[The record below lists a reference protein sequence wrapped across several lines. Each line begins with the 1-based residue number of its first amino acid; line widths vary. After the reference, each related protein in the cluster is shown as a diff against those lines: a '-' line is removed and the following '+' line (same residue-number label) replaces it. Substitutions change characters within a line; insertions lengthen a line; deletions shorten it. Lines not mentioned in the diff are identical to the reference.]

1 MKLFLYYA
9 LHSFKN
15 QIKKLFKTWVIAFL
29 AVCFIFGIVIG
40 IGAAIVSNTIE
51 SNYENTD
58 ATYEGEEDD
67 PTDSDENIIL
77 TEEDIKNTLGI
88 LELALGGITLLIFGF
103 YTLTGD
109 KNGSSIFCMADVNLL
124 FSAPMKPQSVLAFRL
139 TAKVGTALLASLYLL
154 FQLPNLASSLS
165 LSVPFVISL
174 LASWFIILIY
184 GRLISVLVYT
194 IASTHTNL
202 KKYITPAVY
211 GAAVLIAVSFYL
223 YYSSHSGT
231 GIADAAFALFNST
244 ASRYIPVWGWIK
256 WMPLLMYSGNWVLS
270 LLLFILLIA
279 GAAGFVAIIWNIKAD
294 FYEDAMA
301 KSEELAEKLSSAAEG
316 RNTKRTRDRADKL
329 RRDGLKRG
337 TGASVYFFKTM
348 YNRFR
353 FAHFG
358 FVTKTCITYALIA
371 CCASFV
377 MTQILEVRYF
387 IAILMIFGV
396 VVFYRAL
403 ANPSGTDVEKHFFW
417 IIPCE
422 SFPKIIYILL
432 GGTLCSLLD
441 ILPAM
446 LISAL
451 WLGAS
456 WIQAAAGILFVLSID
471 LFSSAANMFIS
482 LSLPV
487 TISQQVKAMIFML
500 FIYFGLI
507 PVAAV
512 MITGFVLG
520 QPDLFMLISAGV
532 NIVLSSVCAIISGGC
547 IMRGRR

>member
-15 QIKKLFKTWVIAFL
+15 QIKKLFRTWVAAFL
-29 AVCFIFGIVIG
+29 AICFVFGIVIG
-40 IGAAIVSNTIE
+40 IGAAIISDTIE
-51 SNYENTD
+51 SNYENND
-58 ATYEGEEDD
+58 DTYEEDY
-67 PTDSDENIIL
+67 PTDTDENIVL
-77 TEEDIKNTLGI
+77 TEEDIEITVGI
-88 LELALGGITLLIFGF
+88 LELVLGGITLVIFGF

-165 LSVPFVISL
+165 LSVPFVLSL
-174 LASWFIILIY
+174 LAAWFIVLIY

-194 IASTHTNL
+194 VASTHANL
-202 KKYITPAVY
+202 KKYVTPAVY
-211 GAAVLIAVSFYL
+211 GAAALIALFFYL
-223 YYSSHSGT
+223 YYSSHSE
-231 GIADAAFALFNST
+231 ADLVETAFSFFNSPV
-244 ASRYIPVWGWIK
+244 SHYIPVWGWIK
-256 WMPLLMYSGNWVLS
+256 WMPILMYNGNSILS
-270 LLLFILLIA
+270 LLLFVLLLSV
-279 GAAGFVAIIWNIKAD
+279 AAVFVIIIWNIKAD
-294 FYEDAMA
+294 FYEDAMS
-301 KSEELAEKLSSAAEG
+301 KSEELAEKLSNASEG
-316 RNTKRTRDRADKL
+316 RSVKRTRDRTEKL
-329 RRDGLKRG
+329 RRDGLKNG
-337 TGASVYFFKTM
+337 AGASVYFFKAM

-353 FAHFG
+353 FAYFG
-358 FVTKTCITYALIA
+358 IITKTCLTYTLIA
-371 CCASFV
+371 CCAAFV
-377 MTQILEVRYF
+377 MTQILNIQYF
-387 IAILMIFGV
+387 IVILMIFGI

-422 SFPKIIYILL
+422 SFPKISYMLL

-441 ILPAM
+441 IIPAM
-446 LISAL
+446 VISSL
-451 WLGAS
+451 WLKAS
-456 WIQAAAGILFVLSID
+456 LPQVIAGVMFILSID
-471 LFSSAANMFIS
+471 LFSSAANMLIS

-487 TISQQVKAMIFML
+487 TLSQQVKAMIFML

-520 QPDLFMLISAGV
+520 QPDLFMLISAAV
-532 NIVLSSVCAIISGGC
+532 NILLSAVCAIISGGC
-547 IMRGRR
+547 IVRGRK

>member
-15 QIKKLFKTWVIAFL
+15 QIKKLFRTWVAAFL
-29 AVCFIFGIVIG
+29 AICFVFGLVIG
-40 IGAAIVSNTIE
+40 IGAAIISDTIE
-51 SNYENTD
+51 SNNENND
-58 ATYEGEEDD
+58 DTYEEDY
-67 PTDSDENIIL
+67 PTDTDENIVL
-77 TEEDIKNTLGI
+77 TEEDIEITVGI
-88 LELALGGITLLIFGF
+88 LELVLGGITLVIFGF

-165 LSVPFVISL
+165 LSVPFVLSL
-174 LASWFIILIY
+174 LAAWFIVLIY

-194 IASTHTNL
+194 VASTHANL
-202 KKYITPAVY
+202 KKYVTPIVY
-211 GAAVLIAVSFYL
+211 GAAALIALSFYL
-223 YYSSHSGT
+223 YYSSHSE
-231 GIADAAFALFNST
+231 ADLVETAFSFFNSPV
-244 ASRYIPVWGWIK
+244 SHYIPVWGWIK
-256 WMPLLMYSGNWVLS
+256 WMPILMYNGNSILS
-270 LLLFILLIA
+270 LLLFALLLSV
-279 GAAGFVAIIWNIKAD
+279 AAVFVIIIWNIKAD
-294 FYEDAMA
+294 FYEDAMS
-301 KSEELAEKLSSAAEG
+301 KSEELAEKLSNVSEG
-316 RNTKRTRDRADKL
+316 RSVKRTRDRTEKL
-329 RRDGLKRG
+329 RRDGLKNG
-337 TGASVYFFKTM
+337 AGASVYFFKAM

-353 FAHFG
+353 FAYFG
-358 FVTKTCITYALIA
+358 IITKTCLTYTLIA
-371 CCASFV
+371 CCAAFV
-377 MTQILEVRYF
+377 MTQILNIQYF
-387 IAILMIFGV
+387 IVILMIFGI

-422 SFPKIIYILL
+422 SFPKISYMLL

-441 ILPAM
+441 IIPAM
-446 LISAL
+446 VISSL
-451 WLGAS
+451 WLKAS
-456 WIQAAAGILFVLSID
+456 LPQVIAGVMFILSID
-471 LFSSAANMFIS
+471 LFSSAANMLIS

-487 TISQQVKAMIFML
+487 TLSQQVKAMIFML

-520 QPDLFMLISAGV
+520 QPDLFMLISAAV
-532 NIVLSSVCAIISGGC
+532 NIILSAVCAIISGGC
-547 IMRGRR
+547 IVRGRK

>member
-15 QIKKLFKTWVIAFL
+15 QIKKLFRTWVAAFL
-29 AVCFIFGIVIG
+29 AICFVFGIVIG
-40 IGAAIVSNTIE
+40 IGAAIISDTIE
-51 SNYENTD
+51 SKYENND
-58 ATYEGEEDD
+58 DTYEEDY
-67 PTDSDENIIL
+67 PTDTDENIVL
-77 TEEDIKNTLGI
+77 TEEDIEITVGI
-88 LELALGGITLLIFGF
+88 LELVLGGITLVIFGF

-165 LSVPFVISL
+165 LSVPFVLSL
-174 LASWFIILIY
+174 LAAWFIVLIY

-194 IASTHTNL
+194 VASTHANL
-202 KKYITPAVY
+202 KKYVTPIVY
-211 GAAVLIAVSFYL
+211 GAAALIALSFYL
-223 YYSSHSGT
+223 YYSSHSE
-231 GIADAAFALFNST
+231 ADLVETAFSFFNSPV
-244 ASRYIPVWGWIK
+244 SHYIPVWGWIK
-256 WMPLLMYSGNWVLS
+256 WMPILMYNGNSILS
-270 LLLFILLIA
+270 LLLFALLLSV
-279 GAAGFVAIIWNIKAD
+279 AAVFVIIIWNIKAD
-294 FYEDAMA
+294 FYEDAMS
-301 KSEELAEKLSSAAEG
+301 KSEELAEKLSNVSEG
-316 RNTKRTRDRADKL
+316 RSVKRTRDRTEKL
-329 RRDGLKRG
+329 RRDGLKNG
-337 TGASVYFFKTM
+337 AGASVYFFKAM

-353 FAHFG
+353 FAYFG
-358 FVTKTCITYALIA
+358 IITKTCLTYTLIA
-371 CCASFV
+371 CCAAFV
-377 MTQILEVRYF
+377 MTQILNIQYF
-387 IAILMIFGV
+387 IVILMIFGI

-422 SFPKIIYILL
+422 SFPKISYMLL

-441 ILPAM
+441 IIPAM
-446 LISAL
+446 VISSL
-451 WLGAS
+451 WLKAS
-456 WIQAAAGILFVLSID
+456 LPQVIAGVMFILSID
-471 LFSSAANMFIS
+471 LFSSAANMLIS

-487 TISQQVKAMIFML
+487 TLSQQVKAMIFML

-520 QPDLFMLISAGV
+520 QPDLFMLISAAV
-532 NIVLSSVCAIISGGC
+532 NIILSAVCAIISGGC
-547 IMRGRR
+547 IVRGRK

>member
-15 QIKKLFKTWVIAFL
+15 QIKKLFRTWVAAFL
-29 AVCFIFGIVIG
+29 AICFVFGIVIG
-40 IGAAIVSNTIE
+40 IGAAIISDTIE
-51 SNYENTD
+51 SNYENND
-58 ATYEGEEDD
+58 DTYEEDY
-67 PTDSDENIIL
+67 PTDTDENIVL
-77 TEEDIKNTLGI
+77 TEEDIEITVGI
-88 LELALGGITLLIFGF
+88 LELVLGGITLVIFGF

-165 LSVPFVISL
+165 LSVPFVLSL
-174 LASWFIILIY
+174 LAAWFIVLIY

-194 IASTHTNL
+194 VASTHANL
-202 KKYITPAVY
+202 KKYVTPIVY
-211 GAAVLIAVSFYL
+211 GAAALIALSFYL
-223 YYSSHSGT
+223 YYSSHSE
-231 GIADAAFALFNST
+231 ADLVETAFSFFNSPV
-244 ASRYIPVWGWIK
+244 SHYIPVWGWIK
-256 WMPLLMYSGNWVLS
+256 WMPILMYNGNSILS
-270 LLLFILLIA
+270 LLLFALLLSV
-279 GAAGFVAIIWNIKAD
+279 AAVFVIIIWNIKAD
-294 FYEDAMA
+294 FYEDAMS
-301 KSEELAEKLSSAAEG
+301 KSEELAEKLSNVSEG
-316 RNTKRTRDRADKL
+316 RSVKRTRDRTEKL
-329 RRDGLKRG
+329 RRDGLKNG
-337 TGASVYFFKTM
+337 AGASVYFFKAM

-353 FAHFG
+353 FAYFG
-358 FVTKTCITYALIA
+358 IITKTCLTYTLIA
-371 CCASFV
+371 CCAAFV
-377 MTQILEVRYF
+377 MTQILNIQYF
-387 IAILMIFGV
+387 IVILMIFGI

-422 SFPKIIYILL
+422 SFPKISYMLL

-441 ILPAM
+441 IIPAM
-446 LISAL
+446 VISSL
-451 WLGAS
+451 WLKAS
-456 WIQAAAGILFVLSID
+456 LPQVIAGVMFILSID
-471 LFSSAANMFIS
+471 LFSSAANMLIS

-487 TISQQVKAMIFML
+487 TLSQQVKAMIFML

-520 QPDLFMLISAGV
+520 QPDLFMLISAAV
-532 NIVLSSVCAIISGGC
+532 NIILSAVCAIISGGC
-547 IMRGRR
+547 IVRGRK

>member
-15 QIKKLFKTWVIAFL
+15 QIKKLFRTWVAAFL
-29 AVCFIFGIVIG
+29 AICFVFGIVIG
-40 IGAAIVSNTIE
+40 IGAAIISDTIE
-51 SNYENTD
+51 SNYENND
-58 ATYEGEEDD
+58 DTYEEDY
-67 PTDSDENIIL
+67 PTDTDENIVL
-77 TEEDIKNTLGI
+77 TEEDIEITVGI
-88 LELALGGITLLIFGF
+88 LELALGGITLVIFGF

-165 LSVPFVISL
+165 LSVPFVLSL
-174 LASWFIILIY
+174 LAAWFIVLIY

-194 IASTHTNL
+194 VASTHANL
-202 KKYITPAVY
+202 KKYVTPAVY
-211 GAAVLIAVSFYL
+211 GTAALIALSFYL
-223 YYSSHSGT
+223 YYSSHSE
-231 GIADAAFALFNST
+231 ADLVETAFSFFNSPV
-244 ASRYIPVWGWIK
+244 SHYIPVWGWIK
-256 WMPLLMYSGNWVLS
+256 WMPILMYNGNSILS
-270 LLLFILLIA
+270 LLLFALLLSVAAVFVIL
-279 GAAGFVAIIWNIKAD
+279 IWNIKAD
-294 FYEDAMA
+294 FYEDAMS
-301 KSEELAEKLSSAAEG
+301 KSEELAEKLSNASEG
-316 RNTKRTRDRADKL
+316 RSVKRTRDRTEKL
-329 RRDGLKRG
+329 RRDGLKNG
-337 TGASVYFFKTM
+337 AGASVYFFKAM

-353 FAHFG
+353 FAYFG
-358 FVTKTCITYALIA
+358 IITKTCITYTLIA
-371 CCASFV
+371 CCAAFV
-377 MTQILEVRYF
+377 MTQILNVQYF
-387 IAILMIFGV
+387 IVILMIFGI

-422 SFPKIIYILL
+422 SFPKISYMLL

-441 ILPAM
+441 IIPAM
-446 LISAL
+446 VISSL
-451 WLGAS
+451 WLKAS
-456 WIQAAAGILFVLSID
+456 LPQVIAGVMFILSID
-471 LFSSAANMFIS
+471 LFSSAANMLIS

-487 TISQQVKAMIFML
+487 TLSQQVKAMIFML

-520 QPDLFMLISAGV
+520 QPDLFMLISAAV
-532 NIVLSSVCAIISGGC
+532 NILLSAVCAIISGGC
-547 IMRGRR
+547 IVRGRK

>member
-15 QIKKLFKTWVIAFL
+15 QIKKLFRTWVAAFL
-29 AVCFIFGIVIG
+29 AICFVFGIVIG
-40 IGAAIVSNTIE
+40 IGAAIISDTIE
-51 SNYENTD
+51 SNYENND
-58 ATYEGEEDD
+58 DTYEEDY
-67 PTDSDENIIL
+67 PTDTDENIVL
-77 TEEDIKNTLGI
+77 TEEDIEITVGI
-88 LELALGGITLLIFGF
+88 LELALGGITLVIFGF

-165 LSVPFVISL
+165 LSVPFVLSL
-174 LASWFIILIY
+174 LAAWFIVLIY

-194 IASTHTNL
+194 VASTHANL
-202 KKYITPAVY
+202 KKYVTPAVY
-211 GAAVLIAVSFYL
+211 GTAALIALSFYL
-223 YYSSHSGT
+223 YYSSHSE
-231 GIADAAFALFNST
+231 ADLVETAFSFFNSPV
-244 ASRYIPVWGWIK
+244 SHYIPVWGWIK
-256 WMPLLMYSGNWVLS
+256 WMPILMYNGNSILS
-270 LLLFILLIA
+270 LLLFALLLSV
-279 GAAGFVAIIWNIKAD
+279 AAVFVIIIWNIKAD
-294 FYEDAMA
+294 FYEDAMS
-301 KSEELAEKLSSAAEG
+301 KSEELAEKLSNASEG
-316 RNTKRTRDRADKL
+316 RSVKRTRDRTEKL
-329 RRDGLKRG
+329 RRDGLKNG
-337 TGASVYFFKTM
+337 AGASVYFFKAM

-353 FAHFG
+353 FAYFG
-358 FVTKTCITYALIA
+358 IITKTCITYTLIA
-371 CCASFV
+371 CCAAFV
-377 MTQILEVRYF
+377 MTQILNVQYF
-387 IAILMIFGV
+387 IVILMIFGI

-422 SFPKIIYILL
+422 SFPKISYMLL

-441 ILPAM
+441 IIPAM
-446 LISAL
+446 VISSL
-451 WLGAS
+451 WLKAS
-456 WIQAAAGILFVLSID
+456 LPQVIAGVMFILSID
-471 LFSSAANMFIS
+471 LFSSAANMLIS

-487 TISQQVKAMIFML
+487 TLSQQVKAMIFML

-520 QPDLFMLISAGV
+520 QPDLFMLISAAV
-532 NIVLSSVCAIISGGC
+532 NILLSAVCAIISGGC
-547 IMRGRR
+547 IVRGRK

>member
-15 QIKKLFKTWVIAFL
+15 QIKKLFRTWVAAFL
-29 AVCFIFGIVIG
+29 AICFVFGIVIG
-40 IGAAIVSNTIE
+40 IGAAIISDTIE
-51 SNYENTD
+51 SNYENND
-58 ATYEGEEDD
+58 DTYEEDY
-67 PTDSDENIIL
+67 PTDTDENIVL
-77 TEEDIKNTLGI
+77 TEEDIEITVGI
-88 LELALGGITLLIFGF
+88 LELALGGITLVIFGF

-165 LSVPFVISL
+165 LSVPFVLSL
-174 LASWFIILIY
+174 LAAWFNVLIY

-194 IASTHTNL
+194 VASTHANL
-202 KKYITPAVY
+202 KKYVTPAVY
-211 GAAVLIAVSFYL
+211 GTAALIALSFYL
-223 YYSSHSGT
+223 YYSSHSE
-231 GIADAAFALFNST
+231 ADLVETAFSFFNSPV
-244 ASRYIPVWGWIK
+244 SHYIPVWGWIK
-256 WMPLLMYSGNWVLS
+256 WMPILMYNGNSILS
-270 LLLFILLIA
+270 LLLFALLLSV
-279 GAAGFVAIIWNIKAD
+279 AAVFVIIIWNIKAD
-294 FYEDAMA
+294 FYEDAMS
-301 KSEELAEKLSSAAEG
+301 KSEELAEKLSNASEG
-316 RNTKRTRDRADKL
+316 RSVKRTRDRTEKL
-329 RRDGLKRG
+329 RRDGLKNG
-337 TGASVYFFKTM
+337 AGASVYFFKAM

-353 FAHFG
+353 FAYFG
-358 FVTKTCITYALIA
+358 IITKTCITYTLIA
-371 CCASFV
+371 CCAAFV
-377 MTQILEVRYF
+377 MTQILNVQYF
-387 IAILMIFGV
+387 IVILMIFGI

-422 SFPKIIYILL
+422 SFPKISYMLL

-441 ILPAM
+441 IIPAM
-446 LISAL
+446 VISSL
-451 WLGAS
+451 WLKAS
-456 WIQAAAGILFVLSID
+456 LPQVIAGVMFILSID
-471 LFSSAANMFIS
+471 LFSSAANMLIS

-487 TISQQVKAMIFML
+487 TLSQQVKAMIFML

-520 QPDLFMLISAGV
+520 QPDLFMLISAAV
-532 NIVLSSVCAIISGGC
+532 NILLSAVCAIISGGC
-547 IMRGRR
+547 IVRGRK

>member
-15 QIKKLFKTWVIAFL
+15 QIKKLFRTWVAAFL
-29 AVCFIFGIVIG
+29 AICFVFGIVIG
-40 IGAAIVSNTIE
+40 IGAAIISDTIE
-51 SNYENTD
+51 SNYENND
-58 ATYEGEEDD
+58 DTYEEDH
-67 PTDSDENIIL
+67 PTDTDENIVL
-77 TEEDIKNTLGI
+77 TEEDIEITVGI
-88 LELALGGITLLIFGF
+88 LELVLGGITLVIFGF

-165 LSVPFVISL
+165 LSVPFVLSL
-174 LASWFIILIY
+174 LAAWFIVLIY

-194 IASTHTNL
+194 VASTHANL
-202 KKYITPAVY
+202 KKYVTPAVY
-211 GAAVLIAVSFYL
+211 GTAALIALSFYL
-223 YYSSHSGT
+223 YYSSHSE
-231 GIADAAFALFNST
+231 ADLVETAFSFFNSPV
-244 ASRYIPVWGWIK
+244 SHYIPVWGWIK
-256 WMPLLMYSGNWVLS
+256 WMPILMYNGNSILS
-270 LLLFILLIA
+270 LLLFALLLSV
-279 GAAGFVAIIWNIKAD
+279 AAVFVIIIWNIKAD
-294 FYEDAMA
+294 FYEDAMS
-301 KSEELAEKLSSAAEG
+301 KSEELAEKLSNASEG
-316 RNTKRTRDRADKL
+316 RSVKRTRDRTEKL
-329 RRDGLKRG
+329 RRDGLKNG
-337 TGASVYFFKTM
+337 AGASVYFFKAM

-353 FAHFG
+353 FAYFG
-358 FVTKTCITYALIA
+358 IITKTCITYTLIA
-371 CCASFV
+371 CCAAFV
-377 MTQILEVRYF
+377 MTQILNVQYF
-387 IAILMIFGV
+387 IVILMIFGI

-422 SFPKIIYILL
+422 SFPKISYMLL

-441 ILPAM
+441 IIPAM
-446 LISAL
+446 VISSL
-451 WLGAS
+451 WLKAS
-456 WIQAAAGILFVLSID
+456 LPQVIAGVMFILSID
-471 LFSSAANMFIS
+471 LFSSAANMLIS

-487 TISQQVKAMIFML
+487 TLSQQVKAMIFML

-520 QPDLFMLISAGV
+520 QPDLFMLISAAV
-532 NIVLSSVCAIISGGC
+532 NILLSAVCAIISGGC
-547 IMRGRR
+547 IVRVRK

>member
-15 QIKKLFKTWVIAFL
+15 QIKKLFRTWVAAFL
-29 AVCFIFGIVIG
+29 AICFVFGIVIG
-40 IGAAIVSNTIE
+40 IGAAIISDTIE
-51 SNYENTD
+51 SNYENND
-58 ATYEGEEDD
+58 DTYEEDH
-67 PTDSDENIIL
+67 PTDTDENIVL
-77 TEEDIKNTLGI
+77 TEEDIEITVGI
-88 LELALGGITLLIFGF
+88 LELVLGGITLVIFGF

-165 LSVPFVISL
+165 LSVPFVLSL
-174 LASWFIILIY
+174 LAAWFIVLIY

-194 IASTHTNL
+194 VASTHANL
-202 KKYITPAVY
+202 KKYVTPAVY
-211 GAAVLIAVSFYL
+211 GAAALIALSFYL
-223 YYSSHSGT
+223 YYSSHSE
-231 GIADAAFALFNST
+231 ADLVETAFSFFNSPV
-244 ASRYIPVWGWIK
+244 SHYIPVWGWIK
-256 WMPLLMYSGNWVLS
+256 WMPILMYNGNSILS
-270 LLLFILLIA
+270 LLLFVLLLSV
-279 GAAGFVAIIWNIKAD
+279 AAVFVIIIWNIKAD
-294 FYEDAMA
+294 FYEDAMS
-301 KSEELAEKLSSAAEG
+301 KSEELAEKLSNASEG
-316 RNTKRTRDRADKL
+316 RSVKRTRDRTEKL
-329 RRDGLKRG
+329 RRDGLKNG
-337 TGASVYFFKTM
+337 AGASVYFFKAM

-353 FAHFG
+353 FAYFG
-358 FVTKTCITYALIA
+358 IITKTCITYTLIA
-371 CCASFV
+371 CCAAFV
-377 MTQILEVRYF
+377 MTQILNVQYF
-387 IAILMIFGV
+387 IVILMIFGI

-422 SFPKIIYILL
+422 SFPKISYMLL

-441 ILPAM
+441 IILAM
-446 LISAL
+446 VISSL
-451 WLGAS
+451 WLKAS
-456 WIQAAAGILFVLSID
+456 LPQVIAGVMFILSID
-471 LFSSAANMFIS
+471 LFSSAANMLIS

-487 TISQQVKAMIFML
+487 TLSQQVKAMIFML

-520 QPDLFMLISAGV
+520 QPDLFMLISAAV
-532 NIVLSSVCAIISGGC
+532 NILLSAVCAIISGGC
-547 IMRGRR
+547 IVRGRK

>member
-15 QIKKLFKTWVIAFL
+15 QIKKLFRTWVAAFL
-29 AVCFIFGIVIG
+29 AICFVFGIVIG
-40 IGAAIVSNTIE
+40 IGAAIISDTIE
-51 SNYENTD
+51 SNYENND
-58 ATYEGEEDD
+58 DTYEEDY
-67 PTDSDENIIL
+67 PTDTDENIVL
-77 TEEDIKNTLGI
+77 TEEDIEITVGI
-88 LELALGGITLLIFGF
+88 LELVLGGITLVIFGF

-165 LSVPFVISL
+165 LSVPFVLSL
-174 LASWFIILIY
+174 LAAWFIVLIY

-194 IASTHTNL
+194 VASTHANL
-202 KKYITPAVY
+202 KKYVTPAVY
-211 GAAVLIAVSFYL
+211 GAAALIALSFYL
-223 YYSSHSGT
+223 YYSSHSE
-231 GIADAAFALFNST
+231 ADLVETAFSFFNSPV
-244 ASRYIPVWGWIK
+244 SHYIPVWGWIK
-256 WMPLLMYSGNWVLS
+256 WMPILMYNGNSILS
-270 LLLFILLIA
+270 LLLFALLLSV
-279 GAAGFVAIIWNIKAD
+279 AAVFVIIIWNIKAD
-294 FYEDAMA
+294 FYEDAMS
-301 KSEELAEKLSSAAEG
+301 KSEELAEKLSNASEG
-316 RNTKRTRDRADKL
+316 RSVKRTRDRTEKL
-329 RRDGLKRG
+329 RRDGLKNG
-337 TGASVYFFKTM
+337 AGASVYFFKAM

-353 FAHFG
+353 FAYFG
-358 FVTKTCITYALIA
+358 IITKTCITYTLIA
-371 CCASFV
+371 CCAAFV
-377 MTQILEVRYF
+377 MTQILNVQYF
-387 IAILMIFGV
+387 IVILMIFGI

-422 SFPKIIYILL
+422 SFPKISYMLL

-441 ILPAM
+441 IIPAM
-446 LISAL
+446 VISSL
-451 WLGAS
+451 WLKAS
-456 WIQAAAGILFVLSID
+456 LPQVIAGVMFILSID
-471 LFSSAANMFIS
+471 LFSSAANMLIS

-487 TISQQVKAMIFML
+487 TLSQQVKAMIFML

-520 QPDLFMLISAGV
+520 QPDLFMLISAAV
-532 NIVLSSVCAIISGGC
+532 NILLSAVCAIISGGC
-547 IMRGRR
+547 IVRGRK

>member
-15 QIKKLFKTWVIAFL
+15 QIKKLFRTWVAAFL
-29 AVCFIFGIVIG
+29 AICFVFGIVIG
-40 IGAAIVSNTIE
+40 IGAAIISDTIE
-51 SNYENTD
+51 SNYENND
-58 ATYEGEEDD
+58 DTYEEDY
-67 PTDSDENIIL
+67 PTDTDENIVL
-77 TEEDIKNTLGI
+77 TEEDIEITVGI
-88 LELALGGITLLIFGF
+88 LELALGGITLVIFGF

-165 LSVPFVISL
+165 LSVPFVLSL
-174 LASWFIILIY
+174 LAAWFIVLIY

-194 IASTHTNL
+194 VASTHANL
-202 KKYITPAVY
+202 KKYVTPAVY
-211 GAAVLIAVSFYL
+211 GTAALIALSFYL
-223 YYSSHSGT
+223 YYSSHSE
-231 GIADAAFALFNST
+231 ADLVETAFSFFNSPV
-244 ASRYIPVWGWIK
+244 SHYIPVWGWIK
-256 WMPLLMYSGNWVLS
+256 WMPILMYNGNSILS
-270 LLLFILLIA
+270 LLLFALLLSV
-279 GAAGFVAIIWNIKAD
+279 AAVFVIIIWNIKAD
-294 FYEDAMA
+294 FYEDAMS
-301 KSEELAEKLSSAAEG
+301 KSEELAEKLSNASEG
-316 RNTKRTRDRADKL
+316 RSVKRTRDRTEKL
-329 RRDGLKRG
+329 RRDGLKNG
-337 TGASVYFFKTM
+337 AGASVYFFKAM

-353 FAHFG
+353 FAYFG
-358 FVTKTCITYALIA
+358 IITKTCITYTLIA
-371 CCASFV
+371 CCAAFV
-377 MTQILEVRYF
+377 MTQILNVQYF
-387 IAILMIFGV
+387 VVILMIFGI

-422 SFPKIIYILL
+422 SFPKISYMLL

-441 ILPAM
+441 IIPAM
-446 LISAL
+446 VISSL
-451 WLGAS
+451 WLKAS
-456 WIQAAAGILFVLSID
+456 LPQVIAGVMFILSID
-471 LFSSAANMFIS
+471 LFSSAANMLIS

-487 TISQQVKAMIFML
+487 TLSQQVKAMIFML

-520 QPDLFMLISAGV
+520 QPDLFMLISAAV
-532 NIVLSSVCAIISGGC
+532 NILLSAVCAIISGGC
-547 IMRGRR
+547 IVRGRK

>member
-15 QIKKLFKTWVIAFL
+15 QIKKLFRTWVAAFL
-29 AVCFIFGIVIG
+29 AICFVFGIVIG
-40 IGAAIVSNTIE
+40 IGAAIISDTIE
-51 SNYENTD
+51 SNYENND
-58 ATYEGEEDD
+58 DTYEEDY
-67 PTDSDENIIL
+67 PTDTDENIVL
-77 TEEDIKNTLGI
+77 TEEDIEITVGI
-88 LELALGGITLLIFGF
+88 LELILGGITLVIFGF

-165 LSVPFVISL
+165 LSVPFVLSL
-174 LASWFIILIY
+174 LAAWFIVLIY

-194 IASTHTNL
+194 VASTHANL
-202 KKYITPAVY
+202 KKYVTPAVY
-211 GAAVLIAVSFYL
+211 GAAALIALSFYL
-223 YYSSHSGT
+223 YYSSHSE
-231 GIADAAFALFNST
+231 ADLVETAFSFFNSPV
-244 ASRYIPVWGWIK
+244 SHYIPVWGWIK
-256 WMPLLMYSGNWVLS
+256 WMPILMYNGNSILS
-270 LLLFILLIA
+270 LLLFALLLSV
-279 GAAGFVAIIWNIKAD
+279 AAVFVIIIWNIKAD
-294 FYEDAMA
+294 FYEDAMS
-301 KSEELAEKLSSAAEG
+301 KSEELAEKLSNASEG
-316 RNTKRTRDRADKL
+316 RSVKRTRDRTEKL
-329 RRDGLKRG
+329 RRDGLKNG
-337 TGASVYFFKTM
+337 AGASVYFFKAM

-353 FAHFG
+353 FAYFG
-358 FVTKTCITYALIA
+358 IITKTCITYTLIA
-371 CCASFV
+371 CCAAFI
-377 MTQILEVRYF
+377 MTQILNIQYF
-387 IAILMIFGV
+387 IVILMIFGI

-422 SFPKIIYILL
+422 SFPKISYMLL

-441 ILPAM
+441 IIPAM
-446 LISAL
+446 VISSL
-451 WLGAS
+451 WLKAS
-456 WIQAAAGILFVLSID
+456 LPQVIAGVMFILSID
-471 LFSSAANMFIS
+471 LFSSAANMLIS

-487 TISQQVKAMIFML
+487 TLSQQVKAMIFML

-520 QPDLFMLISAGV
+520 QPDLFMLISAAV
-532 NIVLSSVCAIISGGC
+532 NILLSAVCAIISGGC
-547 IMRGRR
+547 IVRGRK

>member
-15 QIKKLFKTWVIAFL
+15 QIKKLFRTWVADFL
-29 AVCFIFGIVIG
+29 AICFVFGIVIG
-40 IGAAIVSNTIE
+40 IGAAIISDTIE
-51 SNYENTD
+51 SNYENND
-58 ATYEGEEDD
+58 DTYEEDY
-67 PTDSDENIIL
+67 PTDTDENIVL
-77 TEEDIKNTLGI
+77 TEEDIEITVGI
-88 LELALGGITLLIFGF
+88 LELVLGGITLVIFGF

-165 LSVPFVISL
+165 LSVPFVLSL
-174 LASWFIILIY
+174 LAAWFIVLIY

-194 IASTHTNL
+194 VASTHANL
-202 KKYITPAVY
+202 KKYVTPIVY
-211 GAAVLIAVSFYL
+211 GAAALIALSFYL
-223 YYSSHSGT
+223 YYSSHSE
-231 GIADAAFALFNST
+231 ADLVETAFSFFNSPV
-244 ASRYIPVWGWIK
+244 SHYIPVWGWIK
-256 WMPLLMYSGNWVLS
+256 WMPILMYNGNSILS
-270 LLLFILLIA
+270 LLLFALLLSV
-279 GAAGFVAIIWNIKAD
+279 AAVFVIIIWNIKAD
-294 FYEDAMA
+294 FYEDAMS
-301 KSEELAEKLSSAAEG
+301 KSEELAEKLSNVSEG
-316 RNTKRTRDRADKL
+316 RSVKRTRDRTEKL
-329 RRDGLKRG
+329 RRDGLKNG
-337 TGASVYFFKTM
+337 AGASVYFFKAM

-353 FAHFG
+353 FAYFG
-358 FVTKTCITYALIA
+358 IITKTCLTYTLIA
-371 CCASFV
+371 CCAAFV
-377 MTQILEVRYF
+377 MTQILNIQYF
-387 IAILMIFGV
+387 IVILMIFGI

-422 SFPKIIYILL
+422 SFPKISYMLL

-441 ILPAM
+441 IIPAM
-446 LISAL
+446 VISSL
-451 WLGAS
+451 WLKAS
-456 WIQAAAGILFVLSID
+456 LPQVIAGVMFILSID
-471 LFSSAANMFIS
+471 LFSSAANMLIS

-487 TISQQVKAMIFML
+487 TLSQQVKAMIFML

-520 QPDLFMLISAGV
+520 QPDLFMLISAAV
-532 NIVLSSVCAIISGGC
+532 NIILSAVCAIISGGC
-547 IMRGRR
+547 IVRGRK

>member
-15 QIKKLFKTWVIAFL
+15 QIKKLFRTWVAAFL
-29 AVCFIFGIVIG
+29 AICFVFGIVIG
-40 IGAAIVSNTIE
+40 IGAAIISDTIE
-51 SNYENTD
+51 SNYENND
-58 ATYEGEEDD
+58 DTYEEDY
-67 PTDSDENIIL
+67 PTDTDENIVL
-77 TEEDIKNTLGI
+77 TEEDIEITVGI
-88 LELALGGITLLIFGF
+88 LELVLGGITLVIFGF

-165 LSVPFVISL
+165 LSVPFVLSL
-174 LASWFIILIY
+174 LAAWFIVLIY

-194 IASTHTNL
+194 VASTHANL
-202 KKYITPAVY
+202 KKYVTPIVY
-211 GAAVLIAVSFYL
+211 GAAALIALSFYL
-223 YYSSHSGT
+223 YYSSHSE
-231 GIADAAFALFNST
+231 ADLVETAFSFFNSPV
-244 ASRYIPVWGWIK
+244 SHYIPVWGWIK
-256 WMPLLMYSGNWVLS
+256 WMPILMYNGNSILS
-270 LLLFILLIA
+270 LLLFALLLSV
-279 GAAGFVAIIWNIKAD
+279 AAVFVIIIWNIKAD
-294 FYEDAMA
+294 FYEDAMS
-301 KSEELAEKLSSAAEG
+301 KSEELAEKLSNVSEG
-316 RNTKRTRDRADKL
+316 RSVKRTRDRTEKL
-329 RRDGLKRG
+329 RRDGLKNG
-337 TGASVYFFKTM
+337 AGASVYFFKAM

-353 FAHFG
+353 FAYFG
-358 FVTKTCITYALIA
+358 IITKTCLTYTLIA
-371 CCASFV
+371 CCAAVV
-377 MTQILEVRYF
+377 MTQILNIQYF
-387 IAILMIFGV
+387 IVILMIFGI

-422 SFPKIIYILL
+422 SFPKISYMLL

-441 ILPAM
+441 IIPAM
-446 LISAL
+446 VISSL
-451 WLGAS
+451 WLKAS
-456 WIQAAAGILFVLSID
+456 LPQVIAGVMFILSID
-471 LFSSAANMFIS
+471 LFSSAANMLIS

-487 TISQQVKAMIFML
+487 TLSQQVKAMIFML

-520 QPDLFMLISAGV
+520 QPDLFMLISAAV
-532 NIVLSSVCAIISGGC
+532 NIILSAVCAIISGGC
-547 IMRGRR
+547 IVRGRK

>member
-1 MKLFLYYA
+1 
-9 LHSFKN
+9 
-15 QIKKLFKTWVIAFL
+15 
-29 AVCFIFGIVIG
+29 
-40 IGAAIVSNTIE
+40 
-51 SNYENTD
+51 
-58 ATYEGEEDD
+58 
-67 PTDSDENIIL
+67 
-77 TEEDIKNTLGI
+77 
-88 LELALGGITLLIFGF
+88 
-103 YTLTGD
+103 
-109 KNGSSIFCMADVNLL
+109 
-124 FSAPMKPQSVLAFRL
+124 
-139 TAKVGTALLASLYLL
+139 
-154 FQLPNLASSLS
+154 
-165 LSVPFVISL
+165 
-174 LASWFIILIY
+174 
-184 GRLISVLVYT
+184 
-194 IASTHTNL
+194 
-202 KKYITPAVY
+202 
-211 GAAVLIAVSFYL
+211 
-223 YYSSHSGT
+223 
-231 GIADAAFALFNST
+231 
-244 ASRYIPVWGWIK
+244 
-256 WMPLLMYSGNWVLS
+256 
-270 LLLFILLIA
+270 
-279 GAAGFVAIIWNIKAD
+279 
-294 FYEDAMA
+294 
-301 KSEELAEKLSSAAEG
+301 
-316 RNTKRTRDRADKL
+316 
-329 RRDGLKRG
+329 
-337 TGASVYFFKTM
+337 
-348 YNRFR
+348 
-353 FAHFG
+353 
-358 FVTKTCITYALIA
+358 
-371 CCASFV
+371 

>member
-15 QIKKLFKTWVIAFL
+15 QIKKLFRTWVAAFL
-29 AVCFIFGIVIG
+29 AICFVFGIVIG
-40 IGAAIVSNTIE
+40 IGAAIISDTIE
-51 SNYENTD
+51 SNYENND
-58 ATYEGEEDD
+58 ETYEEDH
-67 PTDSDENIIL
+67 PTDTDENIVL
-77 TEEDIKNTLGI
+77 TEEDIEITVGI
-88 LELALGGITLLIFGF
+88 LELVLGGITLVIFGF

-165 LSVPFVISL
+165 LSVPFVLSL
-174 LASWFIILIY
+174 LAAWFIVLIY

-194 IASTHTNL
+194 VASTHANL
-202 KKYITPAVY
+202 KKYVTPAVY
-211 GAAVLIAVSFYL
+211 GAAALIALSFYL
-223 YYSSHSGT
+223 YYSSHSE
-231 GIADAAFALFNST
+231 ADLVETAFSFFNSPV
-244 ASRYIPVWGWIK
+244 SHYIPVWGWIK
-256 WMPLLMYSGNWVLS
+256 WMPILMYNGNSILS
-270 LLLFILLIA
+270 LLLFVLLLSV
-279 GAAGFVAIIWNIKAD
+279 AAVFVIIIWNIKAD
-294 FYEDAMA
+294 FYEDAMS
-301 KSEELAEKLSSAAEG
+301 KSEELAEKLSNASEG
-316 RNTKRTRDRADKL
+316 RSVKRTRDRTEKL
-329 RRDGLKRG
+329 RRDGLKNG
-337 TGASVYFFKTM
+337 AGASVYFFKAM

-353 FAHFG
+353 FAYFG
-358 FVTKTCITYALIA
+358 IITKTCITYTLIA
-371 CCASFV
+371 CCAAFV
-377 MTQILEVRYF
+377 MTQILNVQYF
-387 IAILMIFGV
+387 IVILMIFGI

-422 SFPKIIYILL
+422 SFPKISYMLL

-441 ILPAM
+441 IILAM
-446 LISAL
+446 VISSL
-451 WLGAS
+451 WLKAS
-456 WIQAAAGILFVLSID
+456 LPQVIAGVMFILSID
-471 LFSSAANMFIS
+471 LFSSAANMLIS

-487 TISQQVKAMIFML
+487 TLSQQVKAMIFML

-520 QPDLFMLISAGV
+520 QPDLFMLISAAV
-532 NIVLSSVCAIISGGC
+532 NILLSAVCAIISGGC
-547 IMRGRR
+547 IVRGRK

>member
-15 QIKKLFKTWVIAFL
+15 QIKKLFRTWVAAFL
-29 AVCFIFGIVIG
+29 AICFVFGIVIG
-40 IGAAIVSNTIE
+40 IGAAIISDTIE
-51 SNYENTD
+51 SNYENND
-58 ATYEGEEDD
+58 DTYEEDH
-67 PTDSDENIIL
+67 PTDTDENIVL
-77 TEEDIKNTLGI
+77 TEEDIEITVGI
-88 LELALGGITLLIFGF
+88 LELVLGGITLVIFGF

-165 LSVPFVISL
+165 LSVPFVLSL
-174 LASWFIILIY
+174 LAAWFIVLIY

-194 IASTHTNL
+194 VASTHANL
-202 KKYITPAVY
+202 KKYVTPAVY
-211 GAAVLIAVSFYL
+211 GTAALIALSFYL
-223 YYSSHSGT
+223 YYSSHSE
-231 GIADAAFALFNST
+231 ADLVETAFSFFNSPV
-244 ASRYIPVWGWIK
+244 SHYIPVWGWIK
-256 WMPLLMYSGNWVLS
+256 WMPILMYNGNSILS
-270 LLLFILLIA
+270 LLLFALLLSV
-279 GAAGFVAIIWNIKAD
+279 AAVFVIIIWNIKAD
-294 FYEDAMA
+294 FYEDAMS
-301 KSEELAEKLSSAAEG
+301 KSEELAEKLSNASEG
-316 RNTKRTRDRADKL
+316 RSVKRTRDRTEKL
-329 RRDGLKRG
+329 RRDGLKNG
-337 TGASVYFFKTM
+337 AGASVYFFKAM

-353 FAHFG
+353 FAYFG
-358 FVTKTCITYALIA
+358 IITKTCITYTLIA
-371 CCASFV
+371 CCAAFV
-377 MTQILEVRYF
+377 MTQILNVQYF
-387 IAILMIFGV
+387 IVILMIFGI

-422 SFPKIIYILL
+422 SFPKISYMLL

-441 ILPAM
+441 IIPAM
-446 LISAL
+446 VISSL
-451 WLGAS
+451 WLKAS
-456 WIQAAAGILFVLSID
+456 LPQVIAGVMFILSID
-471 LFSSAANMFIS
+471 LFSSAANMLIS

-487 TISQQVKAMIFML
+487 TLSQQVKAMIFML

-520 QPDLFMLISAGV
+520 QPDLFMLISAAV
-532 NIVLSSVCAIISGGC
+532 NILLSAVCAIISGGC
-547 IMRGRR
+547 IVRGRK

>member
-15 QIKKLFKTWVIAFL
+15 QIKKLFRTWVAAFL
-29 AVCFIFGIVIG
+29 AICFVFGIVIG
-40 IGAAIVSNTIE
+40 IGAAIISDTIE
-51 SNYENTD
+51 SNYENND
-58 ATYEGEEDD
+58 DTYEEDY
-67 PTDSDENIIL
+67 PTDTDENIVL
-77 TEEDIKNTLGI
+77 TEEDIEITVGI
-88 LELALGGITLLIFGF
+88 LELVLGGITLVIFGF

-165 LSVPFVISL
+165 LSVPFVLSL
-174 LASWFIILIY
+174 LASWFIVLIY

-194 IASTHTNL
+194 VASTHANL
-202 KKYITPAVY
+202 KKYVTPAVY
-211 GAAVLIAVSFYL
+211 GAAALIALSFYL
-223 YYSSHSGT
+223 YYSSHSE
-231 GIADAAFALFNST
+231 ADLVETAFSFFNSPV
-244 ASRYIPVWGWIK
+244 SHYIPVWGWIK
-256 WMPLLMYSGNWVLS
+256 WMPILMYNGNSILS
-270 LLLFILLIA
+270 LLLFALLLSV
-279 GAAGFVAIIWNIKAD
+279 AAVFVIIIWNIKAD
-294 FYEDAMA
+294 FYEDAMS
-301 KSEELAEKLSSAAEG
+301 KSEELAEKLSNASEG
-316 RNTKRTRDRADKL
+316 RSVKRTRDRTEKL
-329 RRDGLKRG
+329 RRDGLKNG
-337 TGASVYFFKTM
+337 AGASVYFFKAM

-353 FAHFG
+353 FAYFG
-358 FVTKTCITYALIA
+358 IITKTCLTYTLIA
-371 CCASFV
+371 CCAAFV
-377 MTQILEVRYF
+377 MTQILNVQYF
-387 IAILMIFGV
+387 IVILMIFGI

-422 SFPKIIYILL
+422 SFPKISYMLL

-441 ILPAM
+441 IIPAM
-446 LISAL
+446 VISSL
-451 WLGAS
+451 WLKAS
-456 WIQAAAGILFVLSID
+456 LPQVIAGVMFILSID
-471 LFSSAANMFIS
+471 LFSSAANMLIS

-487 TISQQVKAMIFML
+487 TLSQQVKAMIFML

-520 QPDLFMLISAGV
+520 QPDLFMLISAAV
-532 NIVLSSVCAIISGGC
+532 NILLSAVCAIISGGC
-547 IMRGRR
+547 IVRGRK

>member
-15 QIKKLFKTWVIAFL
+15 QIKKLFRTWVAAFL
-29 AVCFIFGIVIG
+29 AICFVFGIVIG
-40 IGAAIVSNTIE
+40 IGAAIISDTIE
-51 SNYENTD
+51 SNYENND
-58 ATYEGEEDD
+58 DTYEEDY
-67 PTDSDENIIL
+67 PTDTDENIVL
-77 TEEDIKNTLGI
+77 TEEDIEITVGI
-88 LELALGGITLLIFGF
+88 LELALGGITLVIFGF

-165 LSVPFVISL
+165 LSVPFVLSL
-174 LASWFIILIY
+174 LAAWFIVLIY

-194 IASTHTNL
+194 VASTHANL
-202 KKYITPAVY
+202 KKYVTPAVY
-211 GAAVLIAVSFYL
+211 GTAALIALSFYL
-223 YYSSHSGT
+223 YYSSHSE
-231 GIADAAFALFNST
+231 ADLVETAFSFFNSPV
-244 ASRYIPVWGWIK
+244 SHYIPVWGWIK
-256 WMPLLMYSGNWVLS
+256 WMPILMYNGNSILS
-270 LLLFILLIA
+270 LLLFALLLSV
-279 GAAGFVAIIWNIKAD
+279 AAVFVIIIWNIKAD
-294 FYEDAMA
+294 FYEDAMS
-301 KSEELAEKLSSAAEG
+301 KSEELAEKLSNASEG
-316 RNTKRTRDRADKL
+316 RSVKRTRDRTEKL
-329 RRDGLKRG
+329 RRDGLKNG
-337 TGASVYFFKTM
+337 AGASVYFFKAM

-353 FAHFG
+353 FAYFG
-358 FVTKTCITYALIA
+358 IITKTCITYTLIA
-371 CCASFV
+371 CCAAFV
-377 MTQILEVRYF
+377 MTQILNVQYF
-387 IAILMIFGV
+387 IVILMIFGI

-422 SFPKIIYILL
+422 SFPKISYMLL

-441 ILPAM
+441 IIPAM
-446 LISAL
+446 VISSL
-451 WLGAS
+451 WLKAS
-456 WIQAAAGILFVLSID
+456 LPQVIAEVMFILSID
-471 LFSSAANMFIS
+471 LFSSAANMLIS

-487 TISQQVKAMIFML
+487 TLSQQVKAMIFML

-520 QPDLFMLISAGV
+520 QPDLFMLISAAV
-532 NIVLSSVCAIISGGC
+532 NILLSAVCAIISGGC
-547 IMRGRR
+547 IVRGRK

>member
-15 QIKKLFKTWVIAFL
+15 QIKKLFRTWVAAFL
-29 AVCFIFGIVIG
+29 AICFVFGIVIG
-40 IGAAIVSNTIE
+40 IGAAIISDTIE
-51 SNYENTD
+51 SNYENND
-58 ATYEGEEDD
+58 DTYEEDY
-67 PTDSDENIIL
+67 PTDTDENIVL
-77 TEEDIKNTLGI
+77 TEEDIEITVGI
-88 LELALGGITLLIFGF
+88 LELVLGGITLVIFGF

-165 LSVPFVISL
+165 LSVPFVLSL
-174 LASWFIILIY
+174 LAAWFIVLIY

-194 IASTHTNL
+194 VASTHANL
-202 KKYITPAVY
+202 KKYVTPAIY
-211 GAAVLIAVSFYL
+211 GAAALIALSFYL
-223 YYSSHSGT
+223 YYSSHSE
-231 GIADAAFALFNST
+231 ADLVETAFSFFNSPV
-244 ASRYIPVWGWIK
+244 SHYIPVWGWIK
-256 WMPLLMYSGNWVLS
+256 WMPILMYNGNSILS
-270 LLLFILLIA
+270 LLLFALLLSV
-279 GAAGFVAIIWNIKAD
+279 AAVFVIIIWNIKAD
-294 FYEDAMA
+294 FYEDAMS
-301 KSEELAEKLSSAAEG
+301 KSEELAEKLSNASEG
-316 RNTKRTRDRADKL
+316 RSVKRTRDRTEKL
-329 RRDGLKRG
+329 RRDGLKNG
-337 TGASVYFFKTM
+337 AGASVYFFKAM

-353 FAHFG
+353 FAYFG
-358 FVTKTCITYALIA
+358 IITKTCITYTLIA
-371 CCASFV
+371 CCAAFV
-377 MTQILEVRYF
+377 MTQILNVQYF
-387 IAILMIFGV
+387 IVILMIFGI

-422 SFPKIIYILL
+422 SFPKISYMLL

-441 ILPAM
+441 IIPAM
-446 LISAL
+446 VISSL
-451 WLGAS
+451 WLKAS
-456 WIQAAAGILFVLSID
+456 LPQVIAGVMFILSID
-471 LFSSAANMFIS
+471 LFSSAANMLIS

-487 TISQQVKAMIFML
+487 TLSQQVKAMIFML

-520 QPDLFMLISAGV
+520 QPDLFMLISAAV
-532 NIVLSSVCAIISGGC
+532 NILLSAVCAIISGGC
-547 IMRGRR
+547 IVRGRK

>member
-15 QIKKLFKTWVIAFL
+15 QIKKLFRTWVAAFL
-29 AVCFIFGIVIG
+29 AICFVFGIVIG
-40 IGAAIVSNTIE
+40 IGAAIISDTIE
-51 SNYENTD
+51 SNYENND
-58 ATYEGEEDD
+58 DTYEEDY
-67 PTDSDENIIL
+67 PTDTDENIVL
-77 TEEDIKNTLGI
+77 TEEDIEITVGI
-88 LELALGGITLLIFGF
+88 LELVLGGITLVIFGF

-165 LSVPFVISL
+165 LSVPFVLSL
-174 LASWFIILIY
+174 LAAWFIVLIY

-194 IASTHTNL
+194 VASTHANL
-202 KKYITPAVY
+202 KKYVTPIVY
-211 GAAVLIAVSFYL
+211 GAAALIALSFYL
-223 YYSSHSGT
+223 YYSSHSE
-231 GIADAAFALFNST
+231 ADLVETAFSFFNSPV
-244 ASRYIPVWGWIK
+244 SHYIPVWGWIK
-256 WMPLLMYSGNWVLS
+256 WMPILMYNGNSILS
-270 LLLFILLIA
+270 LLLFALLLSV
-279 GAAGFVAIIWNIKAD
+279 AAVFVIIIWNIKAD
-294 FYEDAMA
+294 FYEDAMSM
-301 KSEELAEKLSSAAEG
+301 SEELAEKLSNVSEG
-316 RNTKRTRDRADKL
+316 RSVKRTRDRTEKL
-329 RRDGLKRG
+329 RRDGLKNG
-337 TGASVYFFKTM
+337 AGASVYFFKAM

-353 FAHFG
+353 FAYFG
-358 FVTKTCITYALIA
+358 IITKTCLTYTLIA
-371 CCASFV
+371 CCAAFV
-377 MTQILEVRYF
+377 MTQILNIQYF
-387 IAILMIFGV
+387 IVILMIFGI

-422 SFPKIIYILL
+422 SFPKISYMLL

-441 ILPAM
+441 IIPAM
-446 LISAL
+446 VISSL
-451 WLGAS
+451 WLKAS
-456 WIQAAAGILFVLSID
+456 LPQVIAGVMFILSID
-471 LFSSAANMFIS
+471 LFSSAANMLIS

-487 TISQQVKAMIFML
+487 TLSQQVKAMIFML

-520 QPDLFMLISAGV
+520 QPDLFMLISAAV
-532 NIVLSSVCAIISGGC
+532 NIILSAVCAIISGGC
-547 IMRGRR
+547 IVRGRK

>member
-15 QIKKLFKTWVIAFL
+15 QIKKLFRTWVAAFL
-29 AVCFIFGIVIG
+29 AICFVFGIVIG
-40 IGAAIVSNTIE
+40 IGAAIISDTIE
-51 SNYENTD
+51 SNYENND
-58 ATYEGEEDD
+58 DTYEEDY
-67 PTDSDENIIL
+67 PTDTDENIVL
-77 TEEDIKNTLGI
+77 TEEDIEITVGI
-88 LELALGGITLLIFGF
+88 LELALGGITLVIFEF

-165 LSVPFVISL
+165 LSVPFVLSL
-174 LASWFIILIY
+174 LAAWFIVLIY

-194 IASTHTNL
+194 VASTHANL
-202 KKYITPAVY
+202 KKYVTPAVY
-211 GAAVLIAVSFYL
+211 GTAALIALSFYL
-223 YYSSHSGT
+223 YYSSHSE
-231 GIADAAFALFNST
+231 ADLVETAFSFFNSPV
-244 ASRYIPVWGWIK
+244 SHYIPVWGWIK
-256 WMPLLMYSGNWVLS
+256 WMPILMYNGNSILS
-270 LLLFILLIA
+270 LLLFALLLSV
-279 GAAGFVAIIWNIKAD
+279 AAVFVIIIWNIKAD
-294 FYEDAMA
+294 FYEDAMS
-301 KSEELAEKLSSAAEG
+301 KSEELAEKLSNASEG
-316 RNTKRTRDRADKL
+316 RSVKRTRDRTEKL
-329 RRDGLKRG
+329 RRDGLKNG
-337 TGASVYFFKTM
+337 AGASVYFFKAM

-353 FAHFG
+353 FAYFG
-358 FVTKTCITYALIA
+358 IITKTCITYTLIA
-371 CCASFV
+371 CCAAFV
-377 MTQILEVRYF
+377 MTQILNVQYF
-387 IAILMIFGV
+387 IVILMIFGI

-422 SFPKIIYILL
+422 SFPKISYMLL

-441 ILPAM
+441 IIPAM
-446 LISAL
+446 VISSL
-451 WLGAS
+451 WLKAS
-456 WIQAAAGILFVLSID
+456 LPQVIAGVMFILSID
-471 LFSSAANMFIS
+471 LFSSAANMLIS

-487 TISQQVKAMIFML
+487 TLSQQVKAMIFML

-520 QPDLFMLISAGV
+520 QPDLFMLISAAV
-532 NIVLSSVCAIISGGC
+532 NILLSAVCAIISGGC
-547 IMRGRR
+547 IVRGRK

>member
-15 QIKKLFKTWVIAFL
+15 QIKKLFRTWVAAFL
-29 AVCFIFGIVIG
+29 AICFVFGIVIG
-40 IGAAIVSNTIE
+40 IGAAIISDTIE
-51 SNYENTD
+51 SNYENND
-58 ATYEGEEDD
+58 DTYEEDY
-67 PTDSDENIIL
+67 PTDTDENIVL
-77 TEEDIKNTLGI
+77 TEEDIEITVGI
-88 LELALGGITLLIFGF
+88 LELALGGITLVIFGF

-165 LSVPFVISL
+165 LSVPFVLSL
-174 LASWFIILIY
+174 LAAWFIVLIY

-194 IASTHTNL
+194 VASTHANL
-202 KKYITPAVY
+202 KKYVTPAVY
-211 GAAVLIAVSFYL
+211 GTAALIALSFYL
-223 YYSSHSGT
+223 YYSSHSE
-231 GIADAAFALFNST
+231 ADLVETAFSFFNSPV
-244 ASRYIPVWGWIK
+244 SHYIPVWGWIK
-256 WMPLLMYSGNWVLS
+256 WMPILMYNGNSILS
-270 LLLFILLIA
+270 LLLFALLLSV
-279 GAAGFVAIIWNIKAD
+279 AAVFVIRIWNIKAD
-294 FYEDAMA
+294 FYEDAMS
-301 KSEELAEKLSSAAEG
+301 KSEELAEKLSNASEG
-316 RNTKRTRDRADKL
+316 RSVKRTRDRTEKL
-329 RRDGLKRG
+329 RRDGLKNG
-337 TGASVYFFKTM
+337 AGASVYFFKAM

-353 FAHFG
+353 FAYFG
-358 FVTKTCITYALIA
+358 IITKTCITYTLIA
-371 CCASFV
+371 CCAAFV
-377 MTQILEVRYF
+377 MTQILNVQYF
-387 IAILMIFGV
+387 IVILMIFGI

-422 SFPKIIYILL
+422 SFPKISYMLL

-441 ILPAM
+441 IIPAM
-446 LISAL
+446 VISSL
-451 WLGAS
+451 WLKAS
-456 WIQAAAGILFVLSID
+456 LPQVIAGVMFILSID
-471 LFSSAANMFIS
+471 LFSSAANMLIS

-487 TISQQVKAMIFML
+487 TLSQQVKAMIFML

-520 QPDLFMLISAGV
+520 QPDLFMLISAAV
-532 NIVLSSVCAIISGGC
+532 NILLSAVCAIISGGC
-547 IMRGRR
+547 IVRGRK

>member
-15 QIKKLFKTWVIAFL
+15 QIKKLFRTWVAAFL
-29 AVCFIFGIVIG
+29 AICFVFGIVIG
-40 IGAAIVSNTIE
+40 IGAAIISDTIE
-51 SNYENTD
+51 SNYENND
-58 ATYEGEEDD
+58 DTYEEDY
-67 PTDSDENIIL
+67 PTDTDENIVL
-77 TEEDIKNTLGI
+77 TEEDIEITVGI
-88 LELALGGITLLIFGF
+88 LELVLGGITLVIFGF

-165 LSVPFVISL
+165 LSVPFVLSL
-174 LASWFIILIY
+174 LAAWFIVLIY

-194 IASTHTNL
+194 VASTHANL
-202 KKYITPAVY
+202 KKYVTPIVY
-211 GAAVLIAVSFYL
+211 GAAALIALSFYL
-223 YYSSHSGT
+223 YYSSHSE
-231 GIADAAFALFNST
+231 ADLVETAFSFFNSPV
-244 ASRYIPVWGWIK
+244 SHYIPVWGWIK
-256 WMPLLMYSGNWVLS
+256 WMPILMYNGNSILS
-270 LLLFILLIA
+270 LLLFALLLSV
-279 GAAGFVAIIWNIKAD
+279 AAVFVIIIWNIKAD
-294 FYEDAMA
+294 FYEDAMS
-301 KSEELAEKLSSAAEG
+301 KSEELAEKLSNVSEG
-316 RNTKRTRDRADKL
+316 RSVKRTRDRTEKL
-329 RRDGLKRG
+329 RRDGLKNG
-337 TGASVYFFKTM
+337 AGASVYFFKAM

-353 FAHFG
+353 FAYFG
-358 FVTKTCITYALIA
+358 IITKTCLTYTLIA
-371 CCASFV
+371 CCAAFV
-377 MTQILEVRYF
+377 MTQILNIQYF
-387 IAILMIFGV
+387 IVILMIFGI

-422 SFPKIIYILL
+422 SFHKISYMLL

-441 ILPAM
+441 IIPAM
-446 LISAL
+446 VISSL
-451 WLGAS
+451 WLKAS
-456 WIQAAAGILFVLSID
+456 LPQVIAGVMFILSID
-471 LFSSAANMFIS
+471 LFSSAANMLIS

-487 TISQQVKAMIFML
+487 TLSQQVKAMIFML

-520 QPDLFMLISAGV
+520 QPDLFMLISAAV
-532 NIVLSSVCAIISGGC
+532 NIILSAVCAIISGGC
-547 IMRGRR
+547 IVRGRK

>member
-15 QIKKLFKTWVIAFL
+15 QIKKLFRTWVAAFL
-29 AVCFIFGIVIG
+29 AICFVFGIVIG
-40 IGAAIVSNTIE
+40 IGAAIISDTIE
-51 SNYENTD
+51 SNYENND
-58 ATYEGEEDD
+58 DTYEEDY
-67 PTDSDENIIL
+67 PTDTDENIVL
-77 TEEDIKNTLGI
+77 TEEDIEITVGI
-88 LELALGGITLLIFGF
+88 LELALGGITLVIFGF

-165 LSVPFVISL
+165 LSVPFVLSL
-174 LASWFIILIY
+174 LAAWFIVLIY

-194 IASTHTNL
+194 VASTHANL
-202 KKYITPAVY
+202 KKYVTPAVY
-211 GAAVLIAVSFYL
+211 GAAALIALSFYL
-223 YYSSHSGT
+223 YYSSHSE
-231 GIADAAFALFNST
+231 ADLVETAFSFFNSPV
-244 ASRYIPVWGWIK
+244 SHYIPVWGWIK
-256 WMPLLMYSGNWVLS
+256 WMPILMYNGNSILS
-270 LLLFILLIA
+270 LLLFALLLSVVA
-279 GAAGFVAIIWNIKAD
+279 VFVIIIWNIKAD
-294 FYEDAMA
+294 FYEDAMS
-301 KSEELAEKLSSAAEG
+301 KSEELAEKLSNASEG
-316 RNTKRTRDRADKL
+316 RSVKRTRDRTEKL
-329 RRDGLKRG
+329 RRDGLKNG
-337 TGASVYFFKTM
+337 AGASVYFFKAM

-353 FAHFG
+353 FAYFG
-358 FVTKTCITYALIA
+358 IITKTCIIYTLIA
-371 CCASFV
+371 CCAAFV
-377 MTQILEVRYF
+377 MTQILNVQYF
-387 IAILMIFGV
+387 IVILMIFGI

-422 SFPKIIYILL
+422 SFPKISYMLL

-441 ILPAM
+441 IIPAM
-446 LISAL
+446 VISSL
-451 WLGAS
+451 WLKAS
-456 WIQAAAGILFVLSID
+456 LPQVIAGVMFILSID
-471 LFSSAANMFIS
+471 LFSSAANMLIS

-487 TISQQVKAMIFML
+487 TLSQQVKAMIFML

-520 QPDLFMLISAGV
+520 QPDLFMLISAAV
-532 NIVLSSVCAIISGGC
+532 NILLSAVCAIISGGC
-547 IMRGRR
+547 IVRGRK

>member
-15 QIKKLFKTWVIAFL
+15 QIKKLFRTWVAAFL
-29 AVCFIFGIVIG
+29 AICFVFGIVIG
-40 IGAAIVSNTIE
+40 IGAAIISDTIE
-51 SNYENTD
+51 SNYENND
-58 ATYEGEEDD
+58 DTYEEDH
-67 PTDSDENIIL
+67 PTDTDENIVL
-77 TEEDIKNTLGI
+77 TEEDIEITVGI
-88 LELALGGITLLIFGF
+88 LELVLGGITLVIFGF

-165 LSVPFVISL
+165 LSVPFVLSL
-174 LASWFIILIY
+174 LAAWFIVLIY

-194 IASTHTNL
+194 VASTHANL
-202 KKYITPAVY
+202 KKYVTPAVY
-211 GAAVLIAVSFYL
+211 GTAALIALSFYL
-223 YYSSHSGT
+223 YYSSHSE
-231 GIADAAFALFNST
+231 ADLVETAFSFFNSPV
-244 ASRYIPVWGWIK
+244 SHYIPVWGWIK
-256 WMPLLMYSGNWVLS
+256 WMPILMYNGNSILS
-270 LLLFILLIA
+270 LLLFALLLSV
-279 GAAGFVAIIWNIKAD
+279 AAVFVIIIWNIKAD
-294 FYEDAMA
+294 FAMS
-301 KSEELAEKLSSAAEG
+301 KSEELAEKLSNASEG
-316 RNTKRTRDRADKL
+316 RSVKRTRDRTEKL
-329 RRDGLKRG
+329 RRDGLKNG
-337 TGASVYFFKTM
+337 AGASVYFFKAM

-353 FAHFG
+353 FAYFG
-358 FVTKTCITYALIA
+358 IITKTCITYTLIA
-371 CCASFV
+371 CCAAFV
-377 MTQILEVRYF
+377 MTQILNVQYF
-387 IAILMIFGV
+387 IVILMIFGI

-422 SFPKIIYILL
+422 SFPKISYMLL

-441 ILPAM
+441 IIPAM
-446 LISAL
+446 VISSL
-451 WLGAS
+451 WLKAS
-456 WIQAAAGILFVLSID
+456 LPQVIAGVMFILSID
-471 LFSSAANMFIS
+471 LFSSAANMLIS

-487 TISQQVKAMIFML
+487 TLSQQVKAMIFML

-520 QPDLFMLISAGV
+520 QPDLFMLISAAV
-532 NIVLSSVCAIISGGC
+532 NILLSAVCAIISGGC
-547 IMRGRR
+547 IVRGRK

>member
-15 QIKKLFKTWVIAFL
+15 QIKKLFRTWVAAFL
-29 AVCFIFGIVIG
+29 AICFVFGIVIG
-40 IGAAIVSNTIE
+40 IGAAIISDTIE
-51 SNYENTD
+51 SNYENND
-58 ATYEGEEDD
+58 DTYEEDY
-67 PTDSDENIIL
+67 PTDTDENIVL
-77 TEEDIKNTLGI
+77 TEEDIEITVGI
-88 LELALGGITLLIFGF
+88 LELALGGITLVIFGF

-165 LSVPFVISL
+165 LSVPFVLSL
-174 LASWFIILIY
+174 LAAWFIVLIY

-194 IASTHTNL
+194 VASTHANL
-202 KKYITPAVY
+202 KKYVTPAVY
-211 GAAVLIAVSFYL
+211 GTAALIALSFYL
-223 YYSSHSGT
+223 YYSSHSE
-231 GIADAAFALFNST
+231 ADLVETAFSFFNSPV
-244 ASRYIPVWGWIK
+244 SHYIPVWGWIK
-256 WMPLLMYSGNWVLS
+256 WMPILMYNGNSILS
-270 LLLFILLIA
+270 LLLFALLLSV
-279 GAAGFVAIIWNIKAD
+279 AAVFVIIIWNIKAD
-294 FYEDAMA
+294 FYEDAMS
-301 KSEELAEKLSSAAEG
+301 KSEELAEKLSNASEG
-316 RNTKRTRDRADKL
+316 RSVKRTRDRTEKL
-329 RRDGLKRG
+329 RRDGLKNG
-337 TGASVYFFKTM
+337 AGASVYFFKAM

-353 FAHFG
+353 FAYFG
-358 FVTKTCITYALIA
+358 IITKTCITYTLIA
-371 CCASFV
+371 CCAAFV
-377 MTQILEVRYF
+377 MTQILNVQYF
-387 IAILMIFGV
+387 IVILMIFGI

-422 SFPKIIYILL
+422 SFPKISYMLL

-441 ILPAM
+441 NIPAM
-446 LISAL
+446 VISSL
-451 WLGAS
+451 WLKAS
-456 WIQAAAGILFVLSID
+456 LPQVIAGVMFILSID
-471 LFSSAANMFIS
+471 LFSSAANMLIS

-487 TISQQVKAMIFML
+487 TLSQQVKAMIFML

-520 QPDLFMLISAGV
+520 QPDLFMLISAAV
-532 NIVLSSVCAIISGGC
+532 NILLSAVCAIISGGC
-547 IMRGRR
+547 IVRGRK

>member
-15 QIKKLFKTWVIAFL
+15 QIKKLFRTWVAAFL
-29 AVCFIFGIVIG
+29 AICFVFGIVIG
-40 IGAAIVSNTIE
+40 IGAAIISDTIE
-51 SNYENTD
+51 SNYENND
-58 ATYEGEEDD
+58 DTYEEDY
-67 PTDSDENIIL
+67 PTDTDENIVL
-77 TEEDIKNTLGI
+77 TEEDIEITVGI
-88 LELALGGITLLIFGF
+88 LELALGGITLVIFGF

-165 LSVPFVISL
+165 LSVPFVLSL
-174 LASWFIILIY
+174 LAAWFIVLIY

-194 IASTHTNL
+194 VASTHANL
-202 KKYITPAVY
+202 KKYVTPAVY
-211 GAAVLIAVSFYL
+211 GTAALIALSFYL
-223 YYSSHSGT
+223 YYSSHSE
-231 GIADAAFALFNST
+231 ADLVETAFSFFNSPV
-244 ASRYIPVWGWIK
+244 SHYIPVWGWIK
-256 WMPLLMYSGNWVLS
+256 WMPILMYNGNSILS
-270 LLLFILLIA
+270 LLLFALLLSVAAVFVIL
-279 GAAGFVAIIWNIKAD
+279 IWNIKAD
-294 FYEDAMA
+294 FYEDAMS
-301 KSEELAEKLSSAAEG
+301 KSEELAEKLSNASEG
-316 RNTKRTRDRADKL
+316 RSVKRTRDRTEKL
-329 RRDGLKRG
+329 RRDGLKNG
-337 TGASVYFFKTM
+337 AGASVYFFKAM

-353 FAHFG
+353 FAYFG
-358 FVTKTCITYALIA
+358 IITKTCITYTLIA
-371 CCASFV
+371 CCAAFV
-377 MTQILEVRYF
+377 MTQILIVQYF
-387 IAILMIFGV
+387 IVILMIFGI

-422 SFPKIIYILL
+422 SFPKISYMLL

-441 ILPAM
+441 IIPAM
-446 LISAL
+446 VISSL
-451 WLGAS
+451 WLKAS
-456 WIQAAAGILFVLSID
+456 LPQVIAGVMFILSID
-471 LFSSAANMFIS
+471 LFSSAANMLIS

-487 TISQQVKAMIFML
+487 TLSQQVKAMIFML

-520 QPDLFMLISAGV
+520 QPDLFMLISAAV
-532 NIVLSSVCAIISGGC
+532 NILLSAVCAIISGGC
-547 IMRGRR
+547 IVRGRK